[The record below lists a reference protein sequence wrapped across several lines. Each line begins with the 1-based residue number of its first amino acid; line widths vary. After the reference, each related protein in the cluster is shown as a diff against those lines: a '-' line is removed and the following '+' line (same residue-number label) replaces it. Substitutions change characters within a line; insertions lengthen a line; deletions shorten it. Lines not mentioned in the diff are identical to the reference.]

1 MKKTLMFCGV
11 FLVLMSG
18 CTAKEEASSKTNNT
32 SKETSTSSI
41 LTESTTKETE
51 TSTSTKESKT
61 KKASTP
67 ASTTESSKKKEVKKT
82 EVNGHLFT
90 PNPEDDNEEVSYQ
103 SSGDGNISAFVPDYS
118 QYNKEEVISMLGE
131 PSQIITDSATIRDRL
146 EDGEWQLIKQQFDLG
161 KLSEEQAKAFMFA
174 TKDLSLAAAMSMELE
189 LLVYEDQGKPNVYL
203 SEDSVKFI
211 TPMTDYIDFIGKI
224 DTL

>member
-1 MKKTLMFCGV
+1 MKKTIVFCGV

-18 CTAKEEASSKTNNT
+18 CTAKEEASSKTNKT
-32 SKETSTSSI
+32 TKETSTSSV
-41 LTESTTKETE
+41 LAESTTKETE
-51 TSTSTKESKT
+51 TSTSTKKSET
-61 KKASTP
+61 KKA
-67 ASTTESSKKKEVKKT
+67 ATTESSPKKETKKT

-90 PNPEDDNEEVSYQ
+90 PNPEDDDEEVSYQ

-118 QYNKEEVISMLGE
+118 QYNKEQVISMLGE

-146 EDGEWQLIKQQFDLG
+146 EDSEWQLIKAQYDLG

-174 TKDLSLAAAMSMELE
+174 TKDLSLAASMSMKLE

-211 TPMTDYIDFIGKI
+211 TPMTDYIDFNGKI
-224 DTL
+224 ETI

>member
-1 MKKTLMFCGV
+1 MKKTIVFCGV

-18 CTAKEEASSKTNNT
+18 CTAKEEASSKTNKT
-32 SKETSTSSI
+32 TKETSTSSV
-41 LTESTTKETE
+41 LAESTTKETE
-51 TSTSTKESKT
+51 TSTSTKKRET
-61 KKASTP
+61 KKA
-67 ASTTESSKKKEVKKT
+67 ATTESSPKKETKKT

-90 PNPEDDNEEVSYQ
+90 PNPEDDDEEVSYQ

-118 QYNKEEVISMLGE
+118 QYNKEQVISMLGE

-146 EDGEWQLIKQQFDLG
+146 EDSEWQLIKAQYDLG

-174 TKDLSLAAAMSMELE
+174 TKDLSLAASMSMKLE

-211 TPMTDYIDFIGKI
+211 TPMTDYIDFNGKMETI
-224 DTL
+224 

>member
-1 MKKTLMFCGV
+1 MKKTIVFCGV

-18 CTAKEEASSKTNNT
+18 CTAKEEASSKTNKT
-32 SKETSTSSI
+32 TKETRTSSV
-41 LTESTTKETE
+41 LAESTTKETE
-51 TSTSTKESKT
+51 TSTSTKKSET
-61 KKASTP
+61 KKA
-67 ASTTESSKKKEVKKT
+67 ATTESSPKKETKKT

-90 PNPEDDNEEVSYQ
+90 PNPEDDDEEVSYQ

-118 QYNKEEVISMLGE
+118 QYNKEQVISMLGE

-146 EDGEWQLIKQQFDLG
+146 EDSEWQLIKAQYDLG

-174 TKDLSLAAAMSMELE
+174 TKDLSLAASMSMKLE
-189 LLVYEDQGKPNVYL
+189 LLVYEDQVKPNVYL

-211 TPMTDYIDFIGKI
+211 TPMTDYIDFNGKI
-224 DTL
+224 ETI

>member
-1 MKKTLMFCGV
+1 MKKTIVFCGV

-32 SKETSTSSI
+32 TKETSTSSV
-41 LTESTTKETE
+41 LAESTTKETE
-51 TSTSTKESKT
+51 ASTSTKESKT
-61 KKASTP
+61 KKA
-67 ASTTESSKKKEVKKT
+67 ATTESSTKKEMKKT

-90 PNPEDDNEEVSYQ
+90 PNPEDDDEEVSYQ

-118 QYNKEEVISMLGE
+118 QYNKEQVISMLGE

-146 EDGEWQLIKQQFDLG
+146 EDSEWQLIKAQYDLG

-174 TKDLSLAAAMSMELE
+174 TKDLSLAASMSLELE

-211 TPMTDYIDFIGKI
+211 TPMTDYIDFNGKI
-224 DTL
+224 ETI

>member
-1 MKKTLMFCGV
+1 MKKIIVFCGV

-18 CTAKEEASSKTNNT
+18 CTAKEEASSKTNKT
-32 SKETSTSSI
+32 TKETSTSSV
-41 LTESTTKETE
+41 LAESTTKETE
-51 TSTSTKESKT
+51 TSTSTKKRET
-61 KKASTP
+61 KKA
-67 ASTTESSKKKEVKKT
+67 ATTESSPKKETKKT

-90 PNPEDDNEEVSYQ
+90 PNPEDDDEEVSYQ

-118 QYNKEEVISMLGE
+118 QYNKEQVISMLGE

-146 EDGEWQLIKQQFDLG
+146 EDSEWQLIKAQYDLG

-174 TKDLSLAAAMSMELE
+174 TKDLSLAASMSMKLE

-211 TPMTDYIDFIGKI
+211 TPMTDYIDFNGKI
-224 DTL
+224 ETI